1 MCELILFIKIYHNYV
16 TIVEE
21 LSERIK
27 NHWLII
33 IVLRVFYDS
42 TWNSAS
48 KWRPQTFWF
57 GQFTDKN
64 NIKFSQMNNNS
75 YCSELKL
82 GITMEIVF
90 V

>member
-1 MCELILFIKIYHNYV
+1 MILHGIVHQNGV
-16 TIVEE
+16 T
-21 LSERIK
+21 K
-27 NHWLII
+27 H
-33 IVLRVFYDS
+33 
-42 TWNSAS
+42 
-48 KWRPQTFWF
+48 F

-82 GITMEIVF
+82 DITMEIVF